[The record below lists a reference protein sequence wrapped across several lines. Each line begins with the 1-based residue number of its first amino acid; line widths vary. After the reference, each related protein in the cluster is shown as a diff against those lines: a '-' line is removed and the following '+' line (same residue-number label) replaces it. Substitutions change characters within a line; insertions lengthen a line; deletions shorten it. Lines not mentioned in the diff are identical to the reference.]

1 MAVIPTLLAGGGKL
15 MNRQAYATGYAVAS
29 ADIVSEEFEGEFVV
43 LDLGCGKYYSMDAAA
58 SALWRAIVAGAS
70 LKDLGEAL
78 EEAPGVNAQSVHEF
92 AEKLVGY
99 GCLARS
105 DVPGAAPVDP
115 ATIDLLRSSSSPPTV
130 EVFEDLADLILAD
143 PIHDVEETAGWPV
156 RKPIAA

>member
-1 MAVIPTLLAGGGKL
+1 MS
-15 MNRQAYATGYAVAS
+15 RQTGATGYAVAS

-43 LDLGCGKYYSMDAAA
+43 LDLSCGKYYSMDAAA
-58 SALWRAIVAGAS
+58 SALWRAIVAGVS
-70 LKDLGEAL
+70 MRDLGDAL
-78 EEAPGVNAQSVHEF
+78 ERAPGVNAQSIHEF

-105 DVPGAAPVDP
+105 DMPGTAPIDP
-115 ATIDLLRSSSSPPTV
+115 ATIDLLRANDSPPTV

-156 RKPIAA
+156 RKPVAAE